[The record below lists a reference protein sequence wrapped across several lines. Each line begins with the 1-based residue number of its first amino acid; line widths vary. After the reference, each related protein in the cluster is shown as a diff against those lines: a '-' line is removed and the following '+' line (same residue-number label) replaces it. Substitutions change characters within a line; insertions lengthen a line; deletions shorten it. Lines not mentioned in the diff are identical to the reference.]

1 MEIVLFQV
9 LTDPERA
16 AKRKIKKQLK
26 KREVKKKRIEK
37 IKGPKFSTKKR
48 KEFQVEDI

>member
-26 KREVKKKRIEK
+26 KREVKKKRIGN
-37 IKGPKFSTKKR
+37 IRGPKFSTKKR
-48 KEFQVEDI
+48 KEFQIEDI